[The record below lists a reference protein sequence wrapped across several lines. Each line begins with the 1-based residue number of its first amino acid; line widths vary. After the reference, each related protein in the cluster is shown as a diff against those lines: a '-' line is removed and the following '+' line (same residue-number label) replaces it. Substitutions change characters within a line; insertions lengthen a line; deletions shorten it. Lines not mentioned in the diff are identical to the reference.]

1 MTTKEFEILQR
12 AYEACLALAPYREMS
27 LDEFK
32 APGYDEA
39 DKVVGLATDVSY
51 SADAIASALTQP
63 DFANSDRVRRLAM
76 LYGDRDLGGS
86 LTARCLHHYVT
97 QQVPELEQMLR
108 AALDKLQC

>member
-1 MTTKEFEILQR
+1 MQKTTEILQR

-32 APGYDEA
+32 ALGYDRTDNIA
-39 DKVVGLATDVSY
+39 GLATDISY
-51 SADAIASALTQP
+51 SSDAIASALTQP
-63 DFANSDRVRRLAM
+63 DFANRDRVRRLAM

-97 QQVPELEQMLR
+97 QQVPGLEQMLR
-108 AALDKLQC
+108 AALDKSEC